1 MASSLIPMTNSSSQG
16 YCKMGDGT
24 LLQWGYTSVSALT
37 TPVDMPLDFKDTTY
51 YVQITLIANSNTA
64 TNVTAV
70 TTLSTQRFSF
80 GVNTNPSGGAYWLAI
95 GRWK

>member
-1 MASSLIPMTNSSSQG
+1 MASSLIPMTNSSGQG

-37 TPVDMPLDFKDTTY
+37 TQVGMQLAFKDTTY
-51 YVQITLIANSNTA
+51 YVQITLIANSNSA
-64 TNVTAV
+64 TNITAI
-70 TTLSTQRFSF
+70 TNAATNRFSF
-80 GVNTNPSGGAYWLAI
+80 GVNTFPSGGAYWLAI

>member
-1 MASSLIPMTNSSSQG
+1 MASSLIPMTNSSSRG

-37 TPVDMPLDFKDTTY
+37 THVAMQLGFKDTTY

-64 TNVTAV
+64 TNITAV
-70 TTLSTQRFSF
+70 TATDTSHFAF
-80 GVNTNPSGGAYWLAI
+80 GVNTIPSSGAYWLAI